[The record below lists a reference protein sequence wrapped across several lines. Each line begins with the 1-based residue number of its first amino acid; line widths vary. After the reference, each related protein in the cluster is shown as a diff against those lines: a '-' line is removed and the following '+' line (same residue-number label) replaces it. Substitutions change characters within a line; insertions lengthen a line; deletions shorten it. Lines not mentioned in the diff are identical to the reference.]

1 MKIIDTLSLT
11 RSIHDFGKSL
21 ILNIILNTILFVFI
35 IYLRI
40 TLRVFSK
47 DIDRRSERGGCIG
60 QEGGVMI
67 VRNTVFFLV
76 KTKEY
81 IIIYTFF
88 PKIY

>member
-1 MKIIDTLSLT
+1 M
-11 RSIHDFGKSL
+11 
-21 ILNIILNTILFVFI
+21 N
-35 IYLRI
+35 
-40 TLRVFSK
+40 
-47 DIDRRSERGGCIG
+47 RRSQRGGCIG

-88 PKIY
+88 PRYTDMTFQRKTE

>member
-1 MKIIDTLSLT
+1 MFLP
-11 RSIHDFGKSL
+11 
-21 ILNIILNTILFVFI
+21 
-35 IYLRI
+35 
-40 TLRVFSK
+40 K
-47 DIDRRSERGGCIG
+47 DMNRRSQRGGCIG

-88 PKIY
+88 PRYTDMTFQRKTE